1 MDSSFGEQ
9 EPGTQPNPN
18 RFLAGLTIFAKIIER
33 LASLIKWTEEEQE
46 DAGIYPY
53 RLGGE

>member
-9 EPGTQPNPN
+9 ERGTQQNPN
-18 RFLAGLTIFAKIIER
+18 RLLAGLTIFAKIIER